1 MCLCVFVPVCV
12 SGDSQWGQ
20 RVSVAPC
27 VAYKLIKDNPRRGK
41 AHSPSA
47 DSCVSAS
54 GPCSGSEGK
63 MEKTKIHLGSQGGL
77 QSATSPKKWFTD

>member
-1 MCLCVFVPVCV
+1 MFVPVCV

-54 GPCSGSEGK
+54 GPRSGSEAK
-63 MEKTKIHLGSQGGL
+63 KEKTKIYLGSQGGL
-77 QSATSPKKWFTD
+77 HSATSPKKWFTD